1 MEPVAYFVSLGTAVA
16 AYMYFLITKE
26 SFDYKPLRQ
35 VSQAAS
41 GCALLPFG
49 HGLVWICSVAWTIV
63 IMLGT
68 CTLHQTLGLLG
79 CHPDRTS

>member
-35 VSQAAS
+35 VRQRPRSAHHIS
-41 GCALLPFG
+41 KC
-49 HGLVWICSVAWTIV
+49 WI
-63 IMLGT
+63 
-68 CTLHQTLGLLG
+68 
-79 CHPDRTS
+79 